1 MSTVSVHLSCVLM
14 AAFLSDVVNVMD
26 EKENADNEKED
37 ILDEETLP
45 FDVDAFM
52 APAEG
57 DVLQTPPASER
68 LRVKRKSTDSL
79 SSGKRAD
86 PKKSVAKV
94 LFPGGRNTPPKPR
107 SADKKPR
114 AERGTAGTFA
124 GRRPPKDAEKLAQY
138 EMMKADYKKVQAE
151 IQSSGKKISLSQ
163 SAYWTHMKKKLDADG
178 PCSPR
183 TRFAAASKEER
194 AKLGLMED

>member
-1 MSTVSVHLSCVLM
+1 M

-26 EKENADNEKED
+26 EPENVDKVEN

-45 FDVDAFM
+45 FDVDALM

-79 SSGKRAD
+79 SSGKQSD

-94 LFPGGRNTPPKPR
+94 LFPGGHNTPPKPR
-107 SADKKPR
+107 SADKKTR

-124 GRRPPKDAEKLAQY
+124 GRRPPKDADQLLQF
-138 EMMKADYKKVQAE
+138 EMMKADYKKMQAE
-151 IQSSGKKISLSQ
+151 ITGSGKKISLSQ
-163 SAYWTHMKKKLDADG
+163 SNYWAEMKKKLDEAAPG
-178 PCSPR
+178 SPR
-183 TRFAAASKEER
+183 SRFAAASTANR
-194 AKLGLMED
+194 LKLGLYDPES